1 MMKRTIVAAVAVALL
16 SAGAAMAQDQG
27 GGKAARGEKFSE
39 RFDAADANGD
49 GKLTLE
55 EAQAKM
61 PMVAK
66 HFDEIDVDKKG
77 YVTKAEVAKAMRKM
91 MAERKAQKSEQS
103 GN

>member
-1 MMKRTIVAAVAVALL
+1 MMNKSMIAAVLAVLL
-16 SAGAAMAQDQG
+16 PVGAAMAQDQG
-27 GGKAARGEKFSE
+27 TTKAARGEKFNE
-39 RFDAADANGD
+39 RFSEADVNGD